1 MKMAFADDIKAEIL
15 AQYEA
20 ICTESNLKSEYTFHH
35 NIDYFLTPDYHR
47 PTGELLSKRECVATG
62 RYAAYRYSF
71 LDINESEDIA
81 ASRIAKMLNDA
92 LEESISA
99 NGAPVEVAFHP
110 AINGKRLQDLTPY
123 AAQRYQ

>member
-1 MKMAFADDIKAEIL
+1 VRRDSSL
-15 AQYEA
+15 
-20 ICTESNLKSEYTFHH
+20 C
-35 NIDYFLTPDYHR
+35 R
-47 PTGELLSKRECVATG
+47 LSIFVP
-62 RYAAYRYSF
+62 
-71 LDINESEDIA
+71 DINESEDIA